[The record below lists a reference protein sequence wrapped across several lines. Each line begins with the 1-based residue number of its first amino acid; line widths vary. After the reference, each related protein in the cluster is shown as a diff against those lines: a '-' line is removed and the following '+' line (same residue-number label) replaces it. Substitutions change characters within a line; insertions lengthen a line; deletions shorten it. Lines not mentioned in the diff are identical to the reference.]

1 MVLYGMVLYC
11 IQQHIVCKFIIIQ
24 YSHYF
29 VVICFVHGWCH
40 VQLMT
45 TEFQYREVA
54 NLLDAVKQLMTHFER
69 YTSIPKIA
77 AIKRRVDVI
86 QTTLKRHVH
95 ASFREIGQVLWL
107 VCFSVDFLHQC

>member
-1 MVLYGMVLYC
+1 
-11 IQQHIVCKFIIIQ
+11 
-24 YSHYF
+24 
-29 VVICFVHGWCH
+29 
-40 VQLMT
+40 MT
-45 TEFQYREVA
+45 TEFQYREVS

-95 ASFREIGQVLWL
+95 ASFREIGQVALSTSSFTIHGL
-107 VCFSVDFLHQC
+107 IVCAPCVPSDCGERC